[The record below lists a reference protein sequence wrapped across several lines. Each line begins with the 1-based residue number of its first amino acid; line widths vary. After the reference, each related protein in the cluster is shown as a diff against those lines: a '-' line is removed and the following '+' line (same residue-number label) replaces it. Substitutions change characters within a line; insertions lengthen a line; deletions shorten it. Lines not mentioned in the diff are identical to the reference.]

1 MSSSAGISGA
11 TPVPVSALQYRD
23 IAGQPKGNS
32 QQLEQTPGYLDEPNS
47 PLAEERLLEF
57 KLAARIKQE
66 RAEAVR
72 ETEERLRQ
80 ELEQK
85 LIAAR
90 APIAAA
96 IAGFTEQSNDYY
108 ARIEAEVV
116 QLALAI
122 AAKILHRES
131 QVDSMLV
138 ATLVRMAIEKM
149 REGSTV
155 IVRVSIGRGAN
166 WKAYFAEHSRLEHV
180 EVVEDAS
187 LNDQDCLVE
196 TELGNA
202 HFGLDK
208 QLKEVEQG
216 FFDLLALRP
225 VNR

>member
-1 MSSSAGISGA
+1 M
-11 TPVPVSALQYRD
+11 PVPVSALQYRD
-23 IAGQPKGNS
+23 IGGEPKGNA
-32 QQLEQTPGYLDEPNS
+32 QRTEQIPGYLDETNS

-57 KLAARIKQE
+57 KLTARIKQE
-66 RAEAVR
+66 RAEAAR
-72 ETEERLRQ
+72 EAEEKLRQ
-80 ELEQK
+80 EFEQK
-85 LIAAR
+85 LLAAR

-131 QVDSMLV
+131 QVDPMLV
-138 ATLVRMAIEKM
+138 ATLVRMAIERL

-155 IVRVSIGRGAN
+155 IVRVSTGKGPGWR
-166 WKAYFAEHSRLEHV
+166 AYFAEHSRLEHV

-196 TELGNA
+196 TELGTAN
-202 HFGLDK
+202 FGLDK

>member
-1 MSSSAGISGA
+1 MSSSAGMSGA
-11 TPVPVSALQYRD
+11 APVPVSALQYRD
-23 IAGQPKGNS
+23 IAGQSKGNVQS
-32 QQLEQTPGYLDEPNS
+32 EQMPGYSDEAA

-57 KLAARIKQE
+57 KLTAKIKQE
-66 RAEAVR
+66 RAEAAR

-85 LIAAR
+85 LTAAR

-96 IAGFTEQSNDYY
+96 IARFTEESNDYY

-116 QLALAI
+116 QLSLAI

-131 QVDSMLV
+131 QVDPMLV
-138 ATLVRMAIEKM
+138 ATLVRIAIEKM

-155 IVRVSIGRGAN
+155 IVRVSTGKAPS

-196 TELGNA
+196 TELGTAN
-202 HFGLDK
+202 FGLDK

>member
-1 MSSSAGISGA
+1 M
-11 TPVPVSALQYRD
+11 
-23 IAGQPKGNS
+23 
-32 QQLEQTPGYLDEPNS
+32 
-47 PLAEERLLEF
+47 LEF

-131 QVDSMLV
+131 QVDPMLV

-155 IVRVSIGRGAN
+155 IVRVSTGRGARLESLFCR
-166 WKAYFAEHSRLEHV
+166 AFQIGTCRGRRGRESQRSRLSGR
-180 EVVEDAS
+180 DR
-187 LNDQDCLVE
+187 
-196 TELGNA
+196 TGNCKLWI
-202 HFGLDK
+202 G
-208 QLKEVEQG
+208 
-216 FFDLLALRP
+216 
-225 VNR
+225 

>member
-1 MSSSAGISGA
+1 MSSSAGMSGA
-11 TPVPVSALQYRD
+11 MPVPVSALQYRD
-23 IAGQPKGNS
+23 IAGKPKSNAPQS
-32 QQLEQTPGYLDEPNS
+32 ELLPGHLDEPNS

-57 KLAARIKQE
+57 KLTARIKQE
-66 RAEAVR
+66 RAEAAR

-85 LIAAR
+85 LSAAR

-131 QVDSMLV
+131 QVDPMLV
-138 ATLVRMAIEKM
+138 ATLVRMAIEKL

-155 IVRVSIGRGAN
+155 VVRVSIGRGRS

-196 TELGNA
+196 TELGIA

>member
-1 MSSSAGISGA
+1 MSSSAGISSA

-32 QQLEQTPGYLDEPNS
+32 QQLEQMPGYLDEPSS

-57 KLAARIKQE
+57 KLTARIKQE

-85 LIAAR
+85 VLAAR

-96 IAGFTEQSNDYY
+96 IAEFTERSNDYY

-116 QLALAI
+116 QLALSI

-131 QVDSMLV
+131 QIDPMLV
-138 ATLVRMAIEKM
+138 ATLVRMAIEKL

-155 IVRVSIGRGAN
+155 IVRVSTGRAPS
-166 WKAYFAEHSRLEHV
+166 WKAYFAEHSRLQRV

-196 TELGNA
+196 TELGVAN
-202 HFGLDK
+202 FGLDK